1 MNKQQ
6 MLMMLRGL
14 QPDELLLIEDLIKDM
29 SESEQ
34 QQFFTIYQGR
44 RKEQQTMLIFTLIG
58 FFGVAGIQRFVTGET
73 VLGILYLLTVGFC
86 GIGTIIDLV
95 NISRITFEY
104 NRKQAIES
112 AGMVRMMTGRR

>member
-1 MNKQQ
+1 
-6 MLMMLRGL
+6 
-14 QPDELLLIEDLIKDM
+14 
-29 SESEQ
+29 
-34 QQFFTIYQGR
+34 
-44 RKEQQTMLIFTLIG
+44 MLIFTLIG